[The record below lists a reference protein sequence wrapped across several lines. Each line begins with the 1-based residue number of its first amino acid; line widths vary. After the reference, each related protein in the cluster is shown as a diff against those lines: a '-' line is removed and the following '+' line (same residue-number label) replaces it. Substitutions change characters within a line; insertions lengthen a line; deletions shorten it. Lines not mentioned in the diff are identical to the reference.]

1 MAITKVTKVGRIE
14 VYPPIDSTAGATKM
28 DAHEV
33 VMVVYEDTL
42 DDSEDAD
49 LPVTATR
56 VKHLTKLQADD
67 GAATDYSKEDA
78 LVKVVCAA
86 IWA

>member
-1 MAITKVTKVGRIE
+1 MAITKVTTVQRME
-14 VYPPIDSTAGATKM
+14 VYPAVDPTVGDTKVG
-28 DAHEV
+28 AHET
-33 VMVVYEDTL
+33 VMVVYEDKL

-49 LPVTATR
+49 LPVIATR
-56 VKHLTKLQADD
+56 VKRLAKFVADD

-78 LVKVVCAA
+78 LVKTVCAA